1 MQVPLEISYH
11 GVDHS
16 DWSEAYIRERAAH
29 LERFCDNIISCRV
42 VVERP
47 HQHHRQGN
55 RYRVRVEVK
64 IPPNKDLIADKEM
77 TEERY
82 TELRTVIRSAF
93 DVMERQLKESVER
106 RRYEVKVHQEQPHA
120 LVARL
125 FKDEGYG
132 FIRMTDSDE
141 EYYFH
146 RNSVLHNDFERIEV
160 GTEVRF
166 EPEMGDMGPQAS
178 SVQIVSKPGARES
191 GEPPPE
197 VSRDWTG
204 G

>member
-29 LERFCDNIISCRV
+29 LERFCEDITSCRV
-42 VVERP
+42 VVEMP
-47 HQHHRQGN
+47 HHQHRQGN
-55 RYRVRVEVK
+55 RYRVRIEVK

-93 DVMERQLKESVER
+93 DVMERQVKEAVER
-106 RRYEVKVHQEQPHA
+106 RRHEVKAHYEQPRA
-120 LVARL
+120 LVVRL
-125 FKDEGYG
+125 FKDQDYG

-146 RNSVLHNDFERIEV
+146 RNSVLHGDFDRIEV

-166 EPEMGDMGPQAS
+166 EPEMGEMGPQAS
-178 SVQIVSKPGARES
+178 TVQVVSKPGARES
-191 GEPPPE
+191 GEAPPE
-197 VSRDWTG
+197 LPQDWK
-204 G
+204 